1 VQALSI
7 QNRVLGIVGAV
18 ESGVGLWYFTNGHW
32 VNGSF
37 YAVTVAFLASVYLR
51 REWKSKRQDGGRRY

>member
-1 VQALSI
+1 MQALSI